1 MTAVVGAGAKTRA
14 APVCFFLVKISD
26 IRLARIPDSAR
37 VTAKVTW
44 ERSERPPFELFFETD
59 GAGREDLVA
68 APEAFATACALPA
81 RHHGER
87 RLLVEGTL
95 CPRLAEGLS
104 TATALLRSWFG
115 GPRRPLAIEA
125 SEGFRVLAPRNPP
138 RSAVYMTGGIDST
151 HLIHANRR
159 DYTPEH
165 PAWFADGISVD
176 GNLLTDREDSPW
188 YPRVRARLEK
198 AAEARTLTL
207 IPVRTNVWDLD
218 PDLPFLTQQR
228 LSSTLAAA
236 AHLFPG
242 RWSNVSIASGLHV
255 ADEFPR
261 GTHPLLDPLYSSSGV
276 EVRHDPLPL
285 TRFDRLRVLAQS
297 GGDAI
302 DELIVCLAYPGEPHL
317 NCGECEKCVRT
328 MAALVALG
336 RLAETHS
343 FRHPDVTPEMIRGI
357 HVTSDEIG
365 YWEEILEPLAKRDRG
380 DLVGAID
387 AKLAETRRLERW
399 EGDTGLKGRLRKL
412 DRRLLGGRLL
422 EMRRRLK

>member
-1 MTAVVGAGAKTRA
+1 MTAKAIS
-14 APVCFFLVKISD
+14 PPLCLFLVKISD

-37 VTAKVTW
+37 VTARVTW
-44 ERSERPPFELFFETD
+44 ERSDRPPFELFFETD
-59 GAGREDLVA
+59 GAGREDLVP

-87 RLLVEGTL
+87 RLLVEGSL

-104 TATALLRSWFG
+104 SATALLRTWFG
-115 GPRRPLAIEA
+115 GPPRPLAVEA
-125 SEGFRVLAPRNPP
+125 SEGFRALAPRDPA
-138 RSAVYMTGGIDST
+138 RSAVYITGGIDST

-159 DYTPEH
+159 DYTPAH
-165 PAWFADGISVD
+165 PAWFADGISLA
-176 GNLLTDREDSPW
+176 GNLLPDREDSPW
-188 YPRVRARLEK
+188 CLRARARLEK
-198 AAEARTLTL
+198 AAQARNLTL
-207 IPVRTNVWDLD
+207 IPVRTNVWELD
-218 PDLPFLTQQR
+218 PDLPFVTQQR
-228 LSSTLAAA
+228 LSSTLASA

-242 RWSNVSIASGLHV
+242 RWSSVSIASGLHV

-297 GGDAI
+297 GADAI
-302 DELIVCLAYPGEPHL
+302 DELIVCLAYPSEPHL

-336 RLAETHS
+336 RLADTHS
-343 FRHPDVTPEMIRGI
+343 FRHPDVTPEMIRGV

-365 YWEEILEPLAKRDRG
+365 YWEEIREPLAKRDRG
-380 DLVGAID
+380 DLVRAID
-387 AKLAETRRLERW
+387 AKLAETRRLKRW
-399 EGDTGLKGRLRKL
+399 AGDAGLKGQLRKL